1 MNLDHTPYR
10 PILPAKRSKQHG
22 RLVLEL
28 SIVTLLGAVLGWG
41 LVGWGLAVYSVGK
54 LKEARDRGY
63 QQCLGEQDD
72 DV

>member
-41 LVGWGLAVYSVGK
+41 LAVYSVGK